1 MGSIFT
7 FLSEVKAEL
16 LKVVWPTKKQTINY
30 TIAIILFSLAMAIV
44 LGAADLG
51 LLQLFAKLVTR

>member
-16 LKVVWPTKKQTINY
+16 MKVVWPTRKQTINY
-30 TIAIILFSLAMAIV
+30 TFAIIVFSLAMAVI
-44 LGAADLG
+44 LGSADLG